1 MCYMCARVQR
11 RLQHEMCALKWVT
24 FSSHNRPQKQ
34 KQRIDRALTESLIFP
49 IWWFPFH
56 AKVPEVSHGFEWICT
71 LCTHRLN
78 RSVCLNRNWTLS
90 SDFRHFD
97 LASDSIFAHIYSH
110 IRCGALEW
118 SAKAQKLR
126 QRGCRFIWVWDWF
139 EIRESKHILVSD
151 TCLLQC
157 LARCTRVEFRRKLM
171 NSFRRVH
178 I

>member
-1 MCYMCARVQR
+1 MYCMCARVQR

-56 AKVPEVSHGFEWICT
+56 AKVPEVSYGFEWICT

-97 LASDSIFAHIYSH
+97 LASDSIFIHTYVVVHSS
-110 IRCGALEW
+110 GP
-118 SAKAQKLR
+118 QKR
-126 QRGCRFIWVWDWF
+126 KCWGKEDADSFEF
-139 EIRESKHILVSD
+139 EIDLKFERANTFWYRTLACFNASPDVREW
-151 TCLLQC
+151 
-157 LARCTRVEFRRKLM
+157 
-171 NSFRRVH
+171 NSLES
-178 I
+178 